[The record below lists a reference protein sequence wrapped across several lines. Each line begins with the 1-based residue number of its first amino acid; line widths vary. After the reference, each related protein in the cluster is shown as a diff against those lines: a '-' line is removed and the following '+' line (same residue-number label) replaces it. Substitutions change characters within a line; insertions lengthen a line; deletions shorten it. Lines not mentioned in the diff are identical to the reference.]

1 MNKTGSI
8 NYLFGLSV
16 IVSLVFS
23 ILLWF
28 FVEEMPGIFV
38 GIWVP
43 TILGYWI
50 FMRLTKVSK
59 IPLKVFFIWTIPT
72 FLSLIFSIILWFY
85 VSQLS
90 GIFVGIWVSTIIL
103 FGSIMISMN
112 GARK

>member
-16 IVSLVFS
+16 IVCLVFS

-50 FMRLTKVSK
+50 FMRLIKVSK
-59 IPLKVFFIWTIPT
+59 IPIKVFLIWTIPT

-90 GIFVGIWVSTIIL
+90 GIFVGIWVSSIIL

>member
-50 FMRLTKVSK
+50 FMRLIKVSK
-59 IPLKVFFIWTIPT
+59 IPLKVFLIWTIPT

-90 GIFVGIWVSTIIL
+90 GIFVGIWVSSIIL